1 MGHVLHFVKGFY
13 SFAGFTFIVNLI
25 GMTLVSLIEGI
36 AILLLIPML
45 SFSGVLSL
53 EPGAASISKYFGF
66 LSNFPVTLG
75 LPLILGI
82 YILLVI
88 SQGYLQRSL
97 TIRDAVIQQG
107 YFRHLRL
114 ETYKS
119 LLRSNWEF
127 FSRKRKSDL
136 THLMITELARVN
148 SGINLFIQL
157 LTSIVFTLIQIII
170 ALWLSAKMTIF
181 VLVCGIFL
189 ALFSRRYIKRSKV
202 LGNQTSESTSIYLS
216 GITDQFN
223 GIKDI
228 KGNSIEEPR
237 ISWFSSLT
245 QRILVEQVE
254 MMKVRSASRL
264 IYKVSS
270 TTLIVLFI
278 FLAIEMFHNQPEELL
293 VIIVIFSRLWPRF
306 TTIQSNLEQIAANIP
321 AFKVLIDLHKE
332 CEDSKEIK
340 GPTDGYQDIRPNRLE
355 KGFECKELDFRYNKA
370 ESVYALQNI
379 NLFIPANKMTA
390 IVGRSGSGKST
401 LIDILMGLIQPEHG
415 KVLVDGVPL
424 SNQNLLSLRRSIS
437 FVPQDPFLYNA
448 SIRENLQMIEASAN
462 EEEMWEALT
471 FSSAAE
477 FVKRL
482 PDGLD
487 TKIGDRGV
495 RLSGGERQRLVLAR
509 AILRK
514 PSILVLDEA
523 TSALDSENE
532 TKIQQALDQLKGKM
546 TIIVIAHR
554 LSTIRNADQVIVLD
568 QGKIVQTGQF
578 NQLASEQRGVFIHLL
593 GNQAKVM

>member
-1 MGHVLHFVKGFY
+1 
-13 SFAGFTFIVNLI
+13 
-25 GMTLVSLIEGI
+25 MTLVSLIEGI

-45 SFSGVLSL
+45 SFSGILGL
-53 EPGAASISKYFGF
+53 QPGAASISRYFEF
-66 LSNFPVTLG
+66 LKDFPVTLG

-82 YILLVI
+82 YILLVLG
-88 SQGYLQRSL
+88 QGYLQRSL
-97 TIRDAVIQQG
+97 SIRDAVIQQG

-170 ALWLSAKMTIF
+170 AFWLSAKMTIF
-181 VLVCGIFL
+181 VLVCGILL

-245 QRILVEQVE
+245 QRILDEQVE
-254 MMKVRSASRL
+254 MMKVRSVSRL

-270 TTLIVLFI
+270 TALIVLFI

-321 AFKVLIDLHKE
+321 AFKVLIDLLKE

-340 GPTDGYQDIRPNRLE
+340 GPTDGYQDIRPIRFE
-355 KGFECKELDFRYNKA
+355 KGFECRELDFRYNKA

-379 NLFIPANKMTA
+379 NLFIPANRMTA

-415 KVLVDGVPL
+415 QVLVDGAPL
-424 SNQNLLSLRRSIS
+424 SKKNLLSLRRSIS
-437 FVPQDPFLYNA
+437 YVPQDPFLYNA
-448 SIRENLQMIEASAN
+448 SLRENLQMIEASAS

-487 TKIGDRGV
+487 TIIGDRGV

-523 TSALDSENE
+523 TSALDTENE

-568 QGKIVQTGQF
+568 QGRIVQTGQF

-593 GNQAKVM
+593 GNQVRVM